1 MSLYHRFKDRFGTA
15 GVIIGVIALILALG
29 GTALAASKLNGTQ
42 KKEVAKIAKKEAQKY
57 ANSNPGAPGQN
68 GTNGKD
74 GTNGT
79 NGTNGKGLVASPL
92 DPGEGGCTEG
102 GVSVE
107 VEGTGSPESICN
119 GEEGAEFPGGGVL
132 PSGATERGTWG
143 GAGDNRL
150 TYSLNEET
158 HELEETP
165 VSTATLIPI
174 SFPLPVQPAPEVVYS
189 KQLEEEDELG
199 EPVAPVAGCPGL
211 DGEGLPL
218 ADPGK
223 LCVYQK
229 KKTVPG
235 PNPVF
240 FGGTQS
246 FPEEQG
252 ADSMGT
258 EAAFT
263 CTGHN
268 CFWVGVW
275 AVTAE

>member
-1 MSLYHRFKDRFGTA
+1 MISQVRNRLGIPGLIA
-15 GVIIGVIALILALG
+15 IIALVFAMG
-29 GTALAASKLNGTQ
+29 GAAYAAKKYVITSTGQIKPSVLKQLKGKQGKQGPAGTNGT
-42 KKEVAKIAKKEAQKY
+42 
-57 ANSNPGAPGQN
+57 N